1 MSPEHPSRTALATAY
16 LRAAHQLLDAEP
28 KLLDDPVALTLLGP
42 EAPQQIQAAAGR
54 YGSAEAR
61 GLRAHVILRSRF
73 AEDRLK
79 AAVERGIA
87 QYVIL
92 GAGFDT
98 FAYRQPEWAT
108 ALRIVEVDGAATQ
121 QVKRAMLRAAGI
133 SEPANVAY
141 ADIDLESEP
150 LRAGLQRH
158 HLQLDTPTFF
168 SWLGVTMYLKP
179 ETVDDV
185 LQTIAAFPA
194 GSEVVL
200 TFAWPKDEAEPGDR
214 PSSLA
219 ERAARAGEPWLTFFL
234 PPALEQKLRAF
245 GFTRV
250 RFLTPAES
258 EQQYFSARPD
268 DLPAPRIATIMT
280 AVR

>member
-28 KLLDDPVALTLLGP
+28 KLIDDPVALALLGP
-42 EAPQQIQAAAGR
+42 EAPQQIQAAAAR
-54 YGSAEAR
+54 YGSDEAR
-61 GLRAHVILRSRF
+61 ALRAHVILRSRF
-73 AEDRLK
+73 AEDRLQ
-79 AAVERGIA
+79 AAMERGVT

-98 FAYRQPEWAT
+98 FAYRQPAWA
-108 ALRIVEVDGAATQ
+108 APLRIVEVDGTATQ
-121 QVKRAMLRAAGI
+121 QVKRGMLHAAGI
-133 SEPANVAY
+133 AEPANVTFAG
-141 ADIDLESEP
+141 IDLESES
-150 LRAGLQRH
+150 LRDGLRRH
-158 HLQLDTPTFF
+158 AVALDTPTFV

-185 LQTIAAFPA
+185 LSTIAGCPG

-200 TFAWPKDEAEPGDR
+200 TFAWPKGDARPGEG

-219 ERAARAGEPWLTFFL
+219 DRAARAGEPWLTFFL
-234 PPALEQKLRAF
+234 PPALEAKLHHL

-250 RFLTPAES
+250 RFLTPTES
-258 EQQYFSARPD
+258 EERYFSARPD
-268 DLPAPRIATIMT
+268 DLPAPRIATIVT

>member
-42 EAPQQIQAAAGR
+42 EAPQQIHAASER

-61 GLRAHVILRSRF
+61 ALRAHVMLRSRF

-79 AAVERGIA
+79 AAMGRSVT

-98 FAYRQPEWAT
+98 FAYRQLTWA
-108 ALRIVEVDGAATQ
+108 ASLHIVEVDGSATQ
-121 QVKRAMLRAAGI
+121 HVKRAMLRAAGFD
-133 SEPANVAY
+133 EPANLTF
-141 ADIDLESEP
+141 ADVDLESES
-150 LRAGLQRH
+150 LHDALTRH
-158 HLQLDTPTFF
+158 HVARDTPTFF

-185 LQTIAAFPA
+185 LNTIATFPA

-200 TFAWPKDEAEPGDR
+200 TFAWPKAEASSGDG

-219 ERAARAGEPWLTFFL
+219 DRAARAGEPWLTFFL
-234 PPALEQKLRAF
+234 PPALEQKLHEL

-250 RFLTPAES
+250 RFLTPTES

-268 DLPAPRIATIMT
+268 DLPAPRIATIVT

>member
-42 EAPQQIQAAAGR
+42 EAPQQIQAASAR
-54 YGSAEAR
+54 YGSIEAR
-61 GLRAHVILRSRF
+61 ALRAHVILRSRF
-73 AEDRLK
+73 AEDRLA
-79 AAVERGIA
+79 AAVARGIT

-98 FAYRQPEWAT
+98 FAYRQPDWAT
-108 ALRIVEVDGAATQ
+108 SLRIVEVDGTATQ
-121 QVKRAMLRAAGI
+121 QVKRGMLRAAGI
-133 SEPANVAY
+133 SEPANMTF
-141 ADIDLESEP
+141 ADVDLESES
-150 LRAGLQRH
+150 LRDGLTRN
-158 HLQLDTPTFF
+158 LIALDTPTFF
-168 SWLGVTMYLKP
+168 SWLGVTMYLPAK
-179 ETVDDV
+179 TVDDV
-185 LQTIAAFPA
+185 LKVIAGCPA

-200 TFAWPKDEAEPGDR
+200 TFAWPRTDGQSGEG

-219 ERAARAGEPWLTFFL
+219 DRAARAGEPWVTFFL
-234 PPALEQKLRAF
+234 PPALEQKLHEL
-245 GFTRV
+245 GFSRV
-250 RFLTPAES
+250 RFLTPTES

-268 DLPAPRIATIMT
+268 DLPAPRIATIVT